1 MKKNRRTYLVV
12 SFSILMFNGM
22 GQVTSIALDDCQELA
37 MQNYPTVKSYELIKQ
52 SGEFS
57 ISNAKSGFLP
67 AISINGQY
75 TYQSDVTKLPIELP
89 NIAIP
94 EISKDQ
100 YKVYGEVS
108 QVLYD
113 GGATRNKKDAAI
125 AQSAIEEES
134 LTTELYNIRE
144 RVNEIYFGIL
154 LLDRQIEQNK
164 LMKQDIKAGLEK
176 IEAAYANGTVLKS
189 NVDAVKAEI
198 VKAGQREIELT
209 AARRSYIKML
219 SMYVNKELDD
229 KTELQVPPQISI
241 NDKIVRP
248 ELDLF
253 DARMHGIEVQTS
265 LISSK
270 NLPRLNVFIQ
280 GGYGSPALNML
291 NPDADTWYLAGV
303 RFSYPLNGFYT
314 MKKEKLINEISKKNI
329 SFQKDAFIFNTH
341 LQTERQ
347 KIEVAKMQD
356 LIKTDEEIV
365 EMRKSVKE
373 SSLVQLENGVITSSD
388 YIREVIALDQAV
400 QSRLLHEIQL
410 LLAQYNHQ
418 LITGN

>member
-57 ISNAKSGFLP
+57 VSNAKSGFLP

-209 AARRSYIKML
+209 AARRSYMKML
-219 SMYVNKELDD
+219 SMYVNMELDD

-314 MKKEKLINEISKKNI
+314 MKKEKLINKISKKNI
-329 SFQKDAFIFNTH
+329 SLQKDAFIFNTH

-365 EMRKSVKE
+365 ELRKSVKE